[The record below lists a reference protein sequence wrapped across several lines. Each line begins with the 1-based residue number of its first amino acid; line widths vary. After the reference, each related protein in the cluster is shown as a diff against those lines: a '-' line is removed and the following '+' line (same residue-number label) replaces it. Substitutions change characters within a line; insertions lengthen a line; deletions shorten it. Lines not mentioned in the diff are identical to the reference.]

1 MRHRNRPESHWHRE
15 VADGHD
21 VVHPSMGSA
30 MRLLPLFVA
39 TVCCSFAVLAA
50 EPATVAPTRIAL
62 HAARLLDVD
71 SGRVLHD
78 PLVAEGDRITNVS
91 EGGSVPAGVQ
101 VIDRVGS
108 LAPGHYADMIA
119 VAGDPLSDV
128 SVLEHVGF
136 VMKGGQVVRG
146 PVLP

>member
-1 MRHRNRPESHWHRE
+1 MRHRNRPESHWYRD

-21 VVHPSMGSA
+21 VGHPSMGSA

-119 VAGDPLSDV
+119 LAGDPLSDV

>member
-1 MRHRNRPESHWHRE
+1 
-15 VADGHD
+15 
-21 VVHPSMGSA
+21 
-30 MRLLPLFVA
+30 
-39 TVCCSFAVLAA
+39 VCCSFAVLAA

-119 VAGDPLSDV
+119 LAGDPLSDV

>member
-1 MRHRNRPESHWHRE
+1 MRHRNRPESHWYRD

-21 VVHPSMGSA
+21 VGHPSMGSA

-119 VAGDPLSDV
+119 LAGDPLSDV
-128 SVLEHVGF
+128 SVLEHAGF

>member
-1 MRHRNRPESHWHRE
+1 MRHRNRPESRWHRD

-21 VVHPSMGSA
+21 VGHPSMGSA
-30 MRLLPLFVA
+30 MRLLPLFVF

-71 SGRVLHD
+71 SGRVLPD

-119 VAGDPLSDV
+119 LAGDPLSDV